1 MTTKGTFNIVNEN
14 YVKNNKNVVRKQ
26 LLIFINLIVMY
37 EKFG

>member
-1 MTTKGTFNIVNEN
+1 MTSKDTFNIVNEN
-14 YVKNNKNVVRKQ
+14 YVRNNKNVVRKQ

>member
-1 MTTKGTFNIVNEN
+1 MTTKGTFNKVNEN
-14 YVKNNKNVVRKQ
+14 YVRNNKNVVRKQ